1 MTVVD
6 SPLNGAAGGLDSPDH
21 LADRRAE
28 KTTSVT
34 PVQSRDSRASRL
46 GGRRVGRR
54 RRAHAPN
61 TDPDAEVDRTLNLVR
76 QSRILAVWLTAG
88 IAVVS
93 FVLSFAALRD
103 LAAMSAWPGSLS
115 VGFPVIVD
123 GTIVLATIGIVAL
136 APYREQAWNRAF
148 VWSVL
153 ATAAL
158 VSVGCNALHAWLIT
172 EHLPGWMRA
181 GSAGLACV
189 PPAAL
194 LATTH
199 ILAILWRFHPAPPPD
214 ASMRAQV
221 SALSIA
227 AQRVDRWA
235 AAAALIHER
244 GMLRTQ
250 PSAKV
255 AAVLR
260 YLYDHRPALTLRK
273 IGGQPDVQLHHDVV
287 GRIRDAAQDV
297 LGLAE
302 PGQRGATGSD
312 V

>member
-6 SPLNGAAGGLDSPDH
+6 SPINGVAAGLVPPKDLEHGP
-21 LADRRAE
+21 AE
-28 KTTSVT
+28 PTTTAT
-34 PVQSRDSRASRL
+34 PVHARDTHANRL
-46 GGRRVGRR
+46 GRRHVGRR
-54 RRAHAPN
+54 RRAHAPD
-61 TDPDAEVDRTLNLVR
+61 TDPNAEGDRTLNLVR
-76 QSRILAVWLTAG
+76 QSRMLAVWLTAG

-115 VGFPVIVD
+115 VGFPVIID

-136 APYREQAWNRAF
+136 APYREQLRNRAF
-148 VWSVL
+148 VWLVL
-153 ATAAL
+153 ATAAS

-199 ILAILWRFHPAPPPD
+199 ILAILWRFAPAPPPD
-214 ASMRAQV
+214 ASIRAQA

-227 AQRVDRWA
+227 AQRVHRWE

-260 YLYDHRPALTLRK
+260 YLYDQRPALTLRK

-302 PGQRGATGSD
+302 PGQR
-312 V
+312 